1 MFKLAAQMYTVRK
14 FTQTPKDIAES
25 CRRVKAMGY
34 DGIQISAFGPIDR
47 KEMKAILDGEGL
59 ECAATHVS
67 LDRIENDFDSF
78 IEDHLLWTCMNPA
91 IGGFFPGLDHF
102 DRTTW
107 DAFIERFNRLA
118 QRVADAKVGMRLGYH
133 NHTHE
138 FVKLDGEQPY
148 FRLIRELNPA
158 TTWFEVDVFWAS
170 FSGVNP
176 SGLIRKVAHRI
187 PLVHFKDLK
196 LEFNQDTPSM
206 NEPTRKITEVGDGN
220 LNWPEIVEAC
230 RYAGTRW
237 LAVERDDGDLPPFES
252 LQRSIDNLH
261 YRMGL

>member
-1 MFKLAAQMYTVRK
+1 
-14 FTQTPKDIAES
+14 
-25 CRRVKAMGY
+25 
-34 DGIQISAFGPIDR
+34 
-47 KEMKAILDGEGL
+47 
-59 ECAATHVS
+59 
-67 LDRIENDFDSF
+67 
-78 IEDHLLWTCMNPA
+78 
-91 IGGFFPGLDHF
+91 
-102 DRTTW
+102 
-107 DAFIERFNRLA
+107 
-118 QRVADAKVGMRLGYH
+118 MRLGYH

-158 TTWFEVDVFWAS
+158 TTWFEIDVYWAS
-170 FSGVNP
+170 FSGVDP

-196 LEFNQDTPSM
+196 LTFTPETPSM

-220 LNWPEIVEAC
+220 LNWPDIIEAC